1 MHVNVGWVSLT
12 GYSAMECEGRVMSSF
27 LDKCKDVNADFGF
40 KHLHQ
45 VFVNLKAFT
54 ATDEKVGDNKNLLR
68 DAHSPSSYET
78 SEVYLI
84 KKSRSNMNSC
94 ANIVYG
100 SDYSPSSSPVDVASF
115 IPSPFGSPTI
125 SRKGSVSSDSCEI
138 RWDAIRSPTGM
149 QGLRTQLSVVP
160 IGTNHF
166 AVLCLPVS
174 SLKRPF

>member
-1 MHVNVGWVSLT
+1 MHVNVGWVGLT
-12 GYSAMECEGRVMSSF
+12 GYSATECEGRVLSSF

-45 VFVNLKAFT
+45 VFVTLKAFT
-54 ATDEKVGDNKNLLR
+54 ATDAKSGDKKTLPR
-68 DAHSPSSYET
+68 DAHSPSSYDT

-84 KKSRSNMNSC
+84 KKVKSNSC

-100 SDYSPSSSPVDVASF
+100 SDYSPSTSPVDIASF

-138 RWDAIRSPTGM
+138 RWDAIRSPMGM
-149 QGLRTQLSVVP
+149 QGFRTQLSVVP